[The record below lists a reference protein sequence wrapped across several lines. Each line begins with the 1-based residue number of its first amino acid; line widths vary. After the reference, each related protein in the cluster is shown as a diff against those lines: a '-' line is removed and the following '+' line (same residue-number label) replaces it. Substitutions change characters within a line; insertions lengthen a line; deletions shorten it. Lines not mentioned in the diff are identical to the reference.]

1 MKLKKYLESL
11 NKLAKDHPESL
22 DLDIIYASDDEE
34 NSFNPV
40 NFTATMGHV
49 LEDGDGYI
57 QDGDINGIDGVA
69 NSLHEDQPINA
80 VCLN

>member
-22 DLDIIYASDDEE
+22 DLDIIYASDDEG

-57 QDGDINGIDGVA
+57 LHRSDIN
-69 NSLHEDQPINA
+69 SLDEDQSINA